1 MFNIS
6 NSRGFAFLPFLLANW
21 QLIALGLLI
30 ATAYGFYL
38 HCQSIKSE
46 YSIFKA
52 EVKVKGEE
60 QERKAKETIERNERV
75 SNDRIKSLEGR
86 LARTRA
92 EFNRLS
98 KRPVSSELP
107 PVPETARAVDDT
119 ARDQQLLAVL
129 QYAQEQTDR
138 LIELQ
143 EWVRQQY
150 QAR

>member
-1 MFNIS
+1 MYKQ
-6 NSRGFAFLPFLLANW
+6 RGFAFLPFLLANW

-46 YSIFKA
+46 YSTFKA

-60 QERKAKETIERNERV
+60 QERKARETIERNERV
-75 SNDRIKSLEGR
+75 SNDRIKSLENR

-98 KRPVSSELP
+98 KRPDSVPVSAVP
-107 PVPETARAVDDT
+107 PSPAATDEST
-119 ARDQQLLAVL
+119 RDQRLLEL
-129 QYAQEQTDR
+129 LRFAQEQTDR